1 MVLVGDGVPV
11 DDGSGVAVDVSVG
24 TVVPCVNV
32 GTVVPCVNVAV
43 GAVPVAVGVR
53 VWVLVGVSLVGDAGV
68 SDGVTPTVGV
78 VLGVGVA
85 LSFGFTVAVVVGV
98 SLGVGDSAGWVRRR
112 TTAVTSAMLTRSS
125 PLTSA
130 VSQVLG
136 PKMMAITASMSAA
149 SSCPLQLASPCTGA
163 PDCATLA
170 VAESATNSSA
180 VPRDHIR

>member
-1 MVLVGDGVPV
+1 MVVVGDGVAV
-11 DDGSGVAVDVSVG
+11 DDGSGVAVDVCVG
-24 TVVPCVNV
+24 A
-32 GTVVPCVNVAV
+32 VVPCVNVAV

-53 VWVLVGVSLVGDAGV
+53 VWVVVGVSLAGVVGV

-78 VLGVGVA
+78 VLAVGVA
-85 LSFGFTVAVVVGV
+85 LSFGFGVAVVVGV
-98 SLGVGDSAGWVRRR
+98 SLGVGDSAGWVRRL

-136 PKMMAITASMSAA
+136 PKMMAITASMSAE
-149 SSCPLQLASPCTGA
+149 STSPLQSASPCSGA
-163 PDCATLA
+163 PDWATLA
-170 VAESATNSSA
+170 VAETATNNSA